1 MSKMTPKF
9 AIKVL
14 CSAKVAP
21 IEGIPGSPVRNG
33 YQHQA
38 FYDKARNLAVAAI
51 KENGALRKQVRALSA
66 RVAEL
71 EKRV

>member
-21 IEGIPGSPVRNG
+21 IEGIPGSPVRYG
-33 YQHQA
+33 YQNQT
-38 FYDKARNLAVAAI
+38 FYDKARNMAVAAL
-51 KENGALRKQVRALSA
+51 KENSALRKQVQALSA
-66 RVAEL
+66 RLAEL
-71 EKRV
+71 EKGV